1 MLNELLDKIGL
12 TKKDPQGLRL
22 RTDNGQVLRLTVTTV
37 AAAFLPAVAMVLTLL
52 DRSSRTRGQT
62 TRSMQGR

>member
-1 MLNELLDKIGL
+1 MRTGSDEMLSMGSALSFGLAGGLLLGGA
-12 TKKDPQGLRL
+12 PRL
-22 RTDNGQVLRLTVTTV
+22 LV